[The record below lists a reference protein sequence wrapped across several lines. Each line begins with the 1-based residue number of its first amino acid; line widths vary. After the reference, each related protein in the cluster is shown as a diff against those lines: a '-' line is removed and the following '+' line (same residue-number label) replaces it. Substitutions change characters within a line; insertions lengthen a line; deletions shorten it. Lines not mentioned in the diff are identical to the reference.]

1 LDTTFGVFMYQKHT
15 KEEWATAYKLHME
28 GYDSPSISRLTR
40 LELSEIKRHIRL
52 YRQTGVWQTERKKNV
67 RSTPAL
73 RKAAVDAVL
82 KESLSYAETVAKY
95 DLSFCCLKKWLR
107 KYRHGGY
114 EELLAIKPRG
124 RPPKMPKPK
133 KSSNGMSEL
142 ERLREENEYLKA
154 ENAYLKKLKALDQ
167 EVNAEMF
174 GIGPRS
180 SEN

>member
-1 LDTTFGVFMYQKHT
+1 MYQKHT
-15 KEEWATAYKLHME
+15 KEEWAKAYELHKD
-28 GYDSPSISRLTR
+28 GYDSPSISRLTG

-52 YRQTGVWQTERKKNV
+52 YRQTGCWQTERKTNV
-67 RSTPAL
+67 QSTPAL
-73 RKAAVDAVL
+73 RRTVIDAVV
-82 KESLSYAETVAKY
+82 KKSLSYAEVIAKY
-95 DLSFCCLKKWLR
+95 SISFTSLSSWLR

-133 KSSNGMSEL
+133 KSRNGMSEL

-167 EVNAEMF
+167 EVNAETF

-180 SEN
+180 SGN

>member
-1 LDTTFGVFMYQKHT
+1 MDTTFGVFMYKKHT
-15 KEEWATAYKLHME
+15 QEEWAKAYELHKD
-28 GYDSPSISRLTR
+28 GYDSPSISRLTG

-52 YRQTGVWQTERKKNV
+52 YRQTGSWQTERKRNIHA
-67 RSTPAL
+67 TPAL
-73 RKAAVDAVL
+73 RKAVIDAVV
-82 KESLSYAETVAKY
+82 KKTLSYAEVIAMY
-95 DLSFCCLKKWLR
+95 GISFTSLNRWLC

-114 EELLAIKPRG
+114 DELLATKPRG

-133 KSSNGMSEL
+133 RTKGMSEL

-167 EVNAEMF
+167 KENAEMF

>member
-1 LDTTFGVFMYQKHT
+1 
-15 KEEWATAYKLHME
+15 
-28 GYDSPSISRLTR
+28 
-40 LELSEIKRHIRL
+40 
-52 YRQTGVWQTERKKNV
+52 
-67 RSTPAL
+67 
-73 RKAAVDAVL
+73 
-82 KESLSYAETVAKY
+82 LSYAETVAKY

>member
-1 LDTTFGVFMYQKHT
+1 MHKKHT
-15 KEEWATAYKLHME
+15 EEEWATAYKLHME

-40 LELSEIKRHIRL
+40 LELSEIKHHIRL
-52 YRQTGVWQTERKKNV
+52 YRQTGVWQTARKKNV

-73 RKAAVDAVL
+73 RKAAVDAVV
-82 KESLSYAETVAKY
+82 KKSLSYAEVIAKY
-95 DLSFCCLKKWLR
+95 SISFTSLSSWLR

-167 EVNAEMF
+167 EESAEMF
-174 GIGPRS
+174 GIGPKS
-180 SEN
+180 SAN

>member
-1 LDTTFGVFMYQKHT
+1 MYQKHT
-15 KEEWATAYKLHME
+15 KEEWAKAYELHKD
-28 GYDSPSISRLTR
+28 GYDSPSISRLTG

-52 YRQTGVWQTERKKNV
+52 YRQTGYWQTERKTNV
-67 RSTPAL
+67 QSTPAL
-73 RKAAVDAVL
+73 RRTVIDAVV
-82 KESLSYAETVAKY
+82 KKSLSYAEVIAKY
-95 DLSFCCLKKWLR
+95 SISFTSLSSWLR

-133 KSSNGMSEL
+133 KSSKGMSEL

-167 EVNAEMF
+167 KVNAEMF

>member
-1 LDTTFGVFMYQKHT
+1 MYQKHT
-15 KEEWATAYKLHME
+15 KEEWAKAYELHKD
-28 GYDSPSISRLTR
+28 GYDSPSISRLTD

-52 YRQTGVWQTERKKNV
+52 YRQTGYWQTERKPNV
-67 RSTPAL
+67 RATPSL
-73 RKAAVDAVL
+73 RKAVIDAVV
-82 KESLSYAETVAKY
+82 KKSLSYAETVAKY

>member
-1 LDTTFGVFMYQKHT
+1 MYQKHT
-15 KEEWATAYKLHME
+15 KEEWAKAYELHKD
-28 GYDSPSISRLTR
+28 GYDSPSISRLTG

-52 YRQTGVWQTERKKNV
+52 YRQTGCWQTERKTNV

-73 RKAAVDAVL
+73 RRTVIDAVV
-82 KESLSYAETVAKY
+82 KKSLSYAEVIAKY
-95 DLSFCCLKKWLR
+95 SISFTSLSSWLR

-167 EVNAEMF
+167 EESAEMF
-174 GIGPRS
+174 GIGPKS
-180 SEN
+180 SAN

>member
-1 LDTTFGVFMYQKHT
+1 MCNLVCSYCPYANKTDNVLHRNHENKHMSWEVA
-15 KEEWATAYKLHME
+15 KKAIDFFAEHSSA
-28 GYDSPSISRLTR
+28 YDSPSISRLTR

-154 ENAYLKKLKALDQ
+154 ENAYLK
-167 EVNAEMF
+167 N
-174 GIGPRS
+174 
-180 SEN
+180 